1 MITANFAPAHAD
13 EHGRAGRVNALVT
26 GVMTDPARQTERR
39 AWTRYPTQL
48 ETFCRQAVGGPEMCW
63 SGIIQNISRGGI
75 RLLMHRRFEPGALLK
90 VDVPLPIEQPA
101 PYLMSRVIY
110 ATLQP
115 NGSWALGCAFM
126 EELDE
131 DYMGAILKNPAN
143 RAENAGLV

>member
-1 MITANFAPAHAD
+1 MIAATKSYSSLAPD
-13 EHGRAGRVNALVT
+13 IKSGRLNPE
-26 GVMTDPARQTERR
+26 PAASDYRGGERR
-39 AWTRYPTQL
+39 AWTRYPTHL
-48 ETFCRQAVGGPEMCW
+48 ETFCRQAIGGPEMCW

-90 VDVPLPIEQPA
+90 VDVPLPVEQPT

-115 NGSWALGCAFM
+115 NGSWALGCAFT

-131 DYMGAILKNPAN
+131 DYIGAILKTPAN

>member
-1 MITANFAPAHAD
+1 MITATPFAPAHAD
-13 EHGRAGRVNALVT
+13 ERGRAGHVNAPVT
-26 GVMTDPARQTERR
+26 AVITDPARQTERR

-90 VDVPLPIEQPA
+90 VDVPVPIEQPG
-101 PYLMSRVIY
+101 PYFISRVIY

-115 NGSWALGCAFM
+115 DGTWALGCAFT

-131 DYMGAILKNPAN
+131 TLMWTILKAPAN
-143 RAENAGLV
+143 HLPAEA

>member
-75 RLLMHRRFEPGALLK
+75 RLLMHRRFEPGAFLK
-90 VDVPLPIEQPA
+90 VDVPVPIEHPG
-101 PYLMSRVIY
+101 PYFISRVIY

-115 NGSWALGCAFM
+115 DGTWALGCAFT

-131 DYMGAILKNPAN
+131 TSIWTILKAPAN
-143 RAENAGLV
+143 QLPADA

>member
-1 MITANFAPAHAD
+1 MIAATSPYRSAAAGVECGRLGPAPSGQ
-13 EHGRAGRVNALVT
+13 EFAGR
-26 GVMTDPARQTERR
+26 ERR
-39 AWTRYPTQL
+39 AWARYPTHL

-90 VDVPLPIEQPA
+90 VDVPVAVEESGRYFI
-101 PYLMSRVIY
+101 SRVIY

-115 NGSWALGCAFM
+115 DGTWALGCAFT

-131 DYMGAILKNPAN
+131 TSMWTILKTPAN
-143 RAENAGLV
+143 HMPADA